1 MFSVFVIL
9 QPAQSVSSFE
19 PHMSMLMSVSETG
32 SELPG

>member
-19 PHMSMLMSVSETG
+19 PHMSVLMSVSETG